1 MCSKNRTLMKTFFTS
16 VCAILFFALQA
27 NSQVVVQ
34 QQTVTTTYQQSVPGF
49 QMQFNTFA
57 PFYNSQQNQMYWDP
71 ATSNYIQLAPN
82 QQVIYVDQFGN
93 PVQVVQ
99 QQNQYVYLD
108 QFGNPVQPMQQIVY
122 VDQFGNPI
130 IQPVQSNQQVTHQVV
145 YYDQFGNPV
154 YQQVCLDPTVNPQTQ
169 IYPYVPQTQ
178 VYPANPQV
186 VTNPAQYVTNNPV
199 NTITAMDMGSF
210 ANVLNQLNNQSFE
223 STRLTL
229 AKQILNSNYFTSEQ
243 IRQMMTQMTFED
255 SKVEVARYG
264 YARVVDPQNY
274 FTVNSAFTFSSSVD
288 ELNRYLY
295 GR

>member
-1 MCSKNRTLMKTFFTS
+1 MKTFYTS
-16 VCAILFFALQA
+16 VFAILILANQA
-27 NSQVVVQ
+27 ISQVVVQ

-49 QMQFNTFA
+49 QMQFNAFT
-57 PFYNSQQNQMYWDP
+57 PFYNSQQNQMFWDP
-71 ATSNYIQLAPN
+71 ATSSYIQLAPN
-82 QQVIYVDQFGN
+82 QQIIYVDQFGN

-130 IQPVQSNQQVTHQVV
+130 IQPVQPNQQITHQVI
-145 YYDQFGNPV
+145 YYDQFGNPI
-154 YQQVCLDPTVNPQTQ
+154 YQQVCADPAVYPVNPQTQ
-169 IYPYVPQTQ
+169 IYPVNPQTQ
-178 VYPANPQV
+178 VYPANPTTV
-186 VTNPAQYVTNNPV
+186 VSPTQYVNNSPV
-199 NTITAMDMGSF
+199 NMISAMDMGAF
-210 ANVLNQLNNQSFE
+210 ANVLNQLHNQSFE

-243 IRQMMTQMTFED
+243 IRQIMTQMTFED
-255 SKVEVARYG
+255 SKVEIARYG
-264 YARVVDPQNY
+264 NSRVVDPQNY